1 MLKRLTRKR
10 KEQNLSL
17 IHISYFYYA
26 DYEKITISPIEFLP
40 DRHGVGFGV
49 YMPGGEMC
57 IRDRVV
63 VELRNGTS
71 YGHQWM
77 ELIIDA
83 RYLDL
88 VIVECCAANINKI
101 GFGML

>member
-1 MLKRLTRKR
+1 MFD
-10 KEQNLSL
+10 NDA
-17 IHISYFYYA
+17 A
-26 DYEKITISPIEFLP
+26 DTAAYI
-40 DRHGVGFGV
+40 
-49 YMPGGEMC
+49 
-57 IRDRVV
+57 VV